1 MMEIRFGNYL
11 PAEFHGDVSPDLP
24 PVRVAVIGTGQWA
37 REHARAF
44 DVNPYA
50 ELIGIRGR
58 DAQRVEKRAAEFRT
72 RPYTNLA
79 EMLETEKPDLVSI
92 CVENAGHFETTR
104 EVLEA
109 GFPAFVE
116 KPFVFELDQAR
127 ALLDVAARKDLFFAI
142 DFNHRYS
149 EPSLRARQLIDEGQL
164 GDIVFAAWR
173 FSGNHDFKLEHPHIQ
188 LIESD
193 CHGIDLL
200 MHQVGEIES
209 VSAEMTDK
217 TGKDGYGTVALVL
230 RFANGAVGTILGSYD
245 SSYAYPGGN
254 TLEISGTRGRVWTE
268 DTVKRLVFSRV
279 DDPMAQV
286 WQSTYFDDE
295 ARYFTGTL
303 DRHVADMIRCFRQGA
318 PPPVPADQGYQ
329 VLRVS
334 HAAIRSF
341 EEGRR
346 VSISEVS

>member
-1 MMEIRFGNYL
+1 MEIRFGNYL
-11 PAEFHGDVSPDLP
+11 PEQFHGEGVGGLP
-24 PVRVAVIGTGQWA
+24 SVRVAVIGTGQWA

-44 DVNPYA
+44 YANPYT
-50 ELIGIRGR
+50 ELVGVRGR
-58 DAQRVEKRAAEFRT
+58 DPQRVETRAAEFQT
-72 RPYTNLA
+72 RPYTSIA
-79 EMLETEKPDLVSI
+79 AMLEKEKPDLVSI
-92 CVENAGHFETTR
+92 CVENAGHYETTL

-116 KPFVFELDQAR
+116 KPFVFELEQAR
-127 ALLDVAARKDLFFAI
+127 TLLEIAARQDLFFAI

-149 EPSLRARQLIDEGQL
+149 EPSLRARRLSEEGEL
-164 GDIVFAAWR
+164 GDVIFASWR

-200 MHQVGEIES
+200 MHHVGEIES
-209 VSAEMTDK
+209 VAAEMTDK

-245 SSYAYPGGN
+245 SSYAYPGAN
-254 TLEISGTRGRVWTE
+254 TLEINGTKGRVWAE
-268 DTVKRLVFSRV
+268 DTVKSLVFSRV
-279 DDPMAQV
+279 DDAMARV
-286 WQSTYFDDE
+286 WKSTYFDDE
-295 ARYFTGTL
+295 SRYFTGTL
-303 DRHVADMIRCFRQGA
+303 DRHVADMIRCFRQGL

-334 HAAIRSF
+334 YAAIRSF